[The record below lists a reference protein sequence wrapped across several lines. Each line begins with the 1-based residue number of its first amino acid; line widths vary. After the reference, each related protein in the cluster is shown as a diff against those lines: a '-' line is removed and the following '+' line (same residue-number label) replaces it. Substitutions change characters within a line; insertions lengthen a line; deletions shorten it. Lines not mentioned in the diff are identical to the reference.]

1 MRQIRPDRKRKFKA
15 ALALAGITAQQW
27 AEKEGIT
34 RQHLNSTLNNESE
47 SKPLTEKIDA
57 FIADVEARVMAA

>member
-15 ALALAGITAQQW
+15 ALALAGLTAQQW
-27 AEKEGIT
+27 AEKEGVT
-34 RQHLNSTLNNESE
+34 RQHLNSTLNDESE

-57 FIADVEARVMAA
+57 FIVEVGERVAA

>member
-15 ALALAGITAQQW
+15 ALALAGLTASQW
-27 AEKEGIT
+27 ADKESVT
-34 RQHLNSTLNNESE
+34 RQHLNATLNNESE

-57 FIADVEARVMAA
+57 FIADVNARVLAA